1 MAQPPEPSQLSVVER
16 PMVTMVG
23 FAEKLTSPQ
32 PGPSFVTSSGCTG
45 QLGWMHLVLTSV
57 RSISAVPI

>member
-1 MAQPPEPSQLSVVER
+1 
-16 PMVTMVG
+16 MVTMVG